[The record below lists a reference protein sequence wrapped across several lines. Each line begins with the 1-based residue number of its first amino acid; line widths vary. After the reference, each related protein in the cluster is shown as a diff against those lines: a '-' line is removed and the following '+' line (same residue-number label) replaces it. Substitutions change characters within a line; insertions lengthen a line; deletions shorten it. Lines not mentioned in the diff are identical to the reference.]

1 MQKLFSA
8 RIIKARTVFK
18 KIING
23 AVVMKFH
30 PQKNTLIK
38 ELHNRTF
45 PVVQLP
51 AQVSSLVLLN
61 PGDRQCEIN
70 RLTDLAHKHNVAP
83 PQAGESCYYQSFKE
97 FDFRWERHN
106 EFSTYTV
113 ICQGQ
118 PETELC
124 RNLFL
129 LMDADWLDSLPG
141 EVIAANHIDLR
152 PTSLNP
158 QQLQDYFDGKRLV
171 GSKIYDGLATVW
183 TSVLDD
189 ADGFI
194 RTLVVDEGI
203 DALQAGRAIRN
214 LLEIA
219 AYRAMTLLAL
229 PIAREL
235 IPAVTKL
242 EAQLVGTNAK
252 LNLLETVE
260 DEQNLMTELIEEAT
274 QLEKLV
280 ADHNF
285 RFSATQAYFSLT
297 ESRLDMLREQKLPTF
312 RTLKQFHVRRFIP
325 AFHTCMSVVKRK
337 EDLSKRISRTTEL
350 LNSRLQLSLELQNQ
364 RLLASMDKRS
374 ALQLRLQQ
382 TVEGLSVVAMTYY
395 SMNLIKLLM
404 EPLPVEQYL
413 LMSKT
418 MALAIMTPFV
428 FTGAL
433 MLVKRI
439 RNKLEK

>member
-1 MQKLFSA
+1 L
-8 RIIKARTVFK
+8 
-18 KIING
+18 
-23 AVVMKFH
+23 
-30 PQKNTLIK
+30 
-38 ELHNRTF
+38 
-45 PVVQLP
+45 
-51 AQVSSLVLLN
+51 
-61 PGDRQCEIN
+61 
-70 RLTDLAHKHNVAP
+70 
-83 PQAGESCYYQSFKE
+83 
-97 FDFRWERHN
+97 RWERHN

-113 ICQGQ
+113 ICQRQG
-118 PETELC
+118 EGEFF
-124 RNLFL
+124 RNLFSL
-129 LMDADWLDSLPG
+129 IDSEWLEAMPG

-152 PTSLNP
+152 PTTLSSE
-158 QQLQDYFDGKRLV
+158 QLPEYFEGKRLV

-183 TSVLDD
+183 TSVQHHS
-189 ADGFI
+189 DGFI

-229 PIAREL
+229 PIARKL
-235 IPAVTKL
+235 IPEVTKL
-242 EAQLVGTNAK
+242 EGRLVGTNAK

-260 DEQNLMTELIEEAT
+260 DEQKLMTELIEEAT

-297 ESRLDMLREQKLPTF
+297 ESRLDMLREQRLPTF

-395 SMNLIKLLM
+395 SMNLIKLLIA
-404 EPLPVEQYL
+404 PLPIEQYL
-413 LMSKT
+413 LISKT
-418 MALAIMTPFV
+418 MALAIITPFI

>member
-129 LMDADWLDSLPG
+129 LMDADWLDTMPG
-141 EVIAANHIDLR
+141 EGIAANHIDLR

-158 QQLQDYFDGKRLV
+158 QELQDYFDGKRLV

-413 LMSKT
+413 LVSKT

>member
-1 MQKLFSA
+1 
-8 RIIKARTVFK
+8 
-18 KIING
+18 
-23 AVVMKFH
+23 MKFH
-30 PQKNTLIK
+30 PQKNALIK

-51 AQVSSLVLLN
+51 AQVSSLVIFN
-61 PGDRQCEIN
+61 PGDRQLELD
-70 RLTDLAHKHNVAP
+70 RLTDLAKQQNVTP
-83 PQAGESCYYQSFKE
+83 PLADESCYYQSFKD
-97 FDFRWERHN
+97 FDLRWERHN

-113 ICQGQ
+113 ICQRQG
-118 PETELC
+118 EGEFF
-124 RNLFL
+124 RNLFSL
-129 LMDADWLDSLPG
+129 IDSEWLEAMPG

-152 PTSLNP
+152 PTTLSSE
-158 QQLQDYFDGKRLV
+158 QLPEYFEGKRLV

-183 TSVLDD
+183 TSVQHHS
-189 ADGFI
+189 DGFI

-229 PIAREL
+229 PIARKL
-235 IPAVTKL
+235 IPEVTKL
-242 EAQLVGTNAK
+242 EGRLVGTNAK

-260 DEQNLMTELIEEAT
+260 DEQKLMTELIEEAT

-297 ESRLDMLREQKLPTF
+297 ESRLDMLREQRLPTF

-395 SMNLIKLLM
+395 SMNLIKLLI

-413 LMSKT
+413 SMSKT
-418 MALAIMTPFV
+418 MALAFMTPFV

-439 RNKLEK
+439 RNKLDK